1 MAVRTAHTLC
11 SVCWCAVLLKLKLVL
26 CFRFYKEHEIRFWY
40 EIYGGISVPK
50 IYQNIAWFD
59 KVIAKIK
66 WCSCF
71 YSHGMFN

>member
-1 MAVRTAHTLC
+1 MMKSISKQTSSMAVRTAHTLC

-50 IYQNIAWFD
+50 II
-59 KVIAKIK
+59 KI
-66 WCSCF
+66 
-71 YSHGMFN
+71 